1 MINSVIK
8 ALSKSRAKFSKIVKI
23 LSKNNI
29 SWISKINK
37 INPDDKVTEIFIN
50 RCKKIIKEGW
60 DPDLWDGVN
69 RLRNK

>member
-1 MINSVIK
+1 MMNW
-8 ALSKSRAKFSKIVKI
+8 L
-23 LSKNNI
+23 
-29 SWISKINK
+29 KINK

-60 DPDLWDGVN
+60 NPDLWDGVN

>member
-1 MINSVIK
+1 MFLCAQDDFPLALRLLDHNFENALKLFSRIK
-8 ALSKSRAKFSKIVKI
+8 M
-23 LSKNNI
+23 
-29 SWISKINK
+29 

-60 DPDLWDGVN
+60 NPDLWDGVN